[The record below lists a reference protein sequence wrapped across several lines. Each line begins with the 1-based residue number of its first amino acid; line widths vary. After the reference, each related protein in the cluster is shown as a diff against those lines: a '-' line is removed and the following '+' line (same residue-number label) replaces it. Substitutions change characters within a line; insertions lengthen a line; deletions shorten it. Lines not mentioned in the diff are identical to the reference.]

1 MSENQ
6 LEGMINNYLINK
18 SLDEDNLSSRI
29 ETLITDNH
37 SKEVESRAQLDM
49 LVNQKDLSRQKKL
62 RKDYEVKRDFIA
74 DLRDQYEADIW
85 QVIGEFGL
93 SQRFLQSGQV

>member
-6 LEGMINNYLINK
+6 LESMVTNYLINK
-18 SLDEDNLSSRI
+18 SVEEESLSSRL
-29 ETLITDNH
+29 ESLISENQN
-37 SKEVESRAQLDM
+37 KEIESRAQLDM
-49 LVNQKDLSRQKKL
+49 LINQKDVSRQKKL
-62 RKDYEVKRDFIA
+62 RRDYEVKRDFVS